1 MSKFV
6 EDKINTVLNTIRY
19 YIQRDGGDL
28 EFTSFVDGVL
38 KLQILGAC
46 VGCQL
51 SDSTYKDG
59 VSEIIKME
67 VPEVKKIEYTEG
79 DNLGKEPLYPK

>member
-1 MSKFV
+1 MSRFV
-6 EDKINTVLNTIRY
+6 EDKINTVLNTVRY

-38 KLQILGAC
+38 KLEILGAC
-46 VGCQL
+46 VGCKL
-51 SDSTYKDG
+51 SDVTYKEG

-79 DNLGKEPLYPK
+79 SNLDKEPLYPK